1 MPPRSTLL
9 APPKAPLGWRFWPLI
24 INCSR
29 SGPEA
34 AMLLSFNLGT
44 STERRCSNR
53 QAVWP
58 GGSVSA
64 VARPG
69 VPRYSIEQT
78 RTSRGSS
85 LASAFVHYS
94 LTLAAIRYADFGAI
108 SLVRAL
114 LPRFLE

>member
-1 MPPRSTLL
+1 M
-9 APPKAPLGWRFWPLI
+9 PLGRRFWPLI

-29 SGPEA
+29 SRPEA

-64 VARPG
+64 VARPEG
-69 VPRYSIEQT
+69 HRYTIEQT
-78 RTSRGSS
+78 PTRRSSS
-85 LASAFVHYS
+85 LAAGLVHPS
-94 LTLAAIRYADFGAI
+94 LPPAPLPSSHFSPPPLVVPLQ
-108 SLVRAL
+108 SLFRA
-114 LPRFLE
+114 